1 MLWLIGSGNMALEY
15 CKVLN
20 ALNIRYSVIGRGK
33 KSAKKF
39 ISITKTRVIL
49 GGLSKFLD
57 TNPACVN
64 NAIVSVNVEELKS
77 VTKDLINYG
86 VRNILLEKPGGVNVD
101 EIKDLYAL
109 VKKKKVN
116 VKIAYNRRF
125 YPSVIKAQ
133 EHIKRDG
140 GVKSFNFDFT
150 EWTNKVGKLVTNK
163 KVLKNWFLL
172 NSTHVVD
179 LAFYLGGVPKNMT
192 SYVSKNTLWN
202 KSPSLFCGAGKTKE
216 GAMFSYHANW
226 KSAGRWSIELLTD
239 KGKYTLCPLEK
250 LFFQKKSSLKTQEIK
265 LNPRFKE
272 KFKPGLY
279 KQVKAFVNKTD
290 ESRMLSISGHYNLL
304 NIYKKII
311 K

>member
-1 MLWLIGSGNMALEY
+1 MLWLIGSGSMALEY
-15 CKVLN
+15 SKVLN
-20 ALNIRYSVIGRGK
+20 ALKIKYSVIGRGK
-33 KSAKKF
+33 KSAQKF
-39 ISITKTRVIL
+39 ISVSKIKVIS
-49 GGLSKFLD
+49 GGLSNFLD

-64 NAIVSVNVEELKS
+64 NAIVSVNTEELKS

>member
-1 MLWLIGSGNMALEY
+1 LDQALWHLEY
-15 CKVLN
+15 SKVLN
-20 ALNIRYSVIGRGK
+20 TLKIKYSVIGRGK
-33 KSAKKF
+33 KSAQKF
-39 ISITKTRVIL
+39 ISISKIKVVS
-49 GGLSKFLD
+49 GGLSNFLD

-64 NAIVSVNVEELKS
+64 NAIVSVNAEELKT

-86 VRNILLEKPGGVNVD
+86 VRNILLEKPGGVNID

-265 LNPRFKE
+265 LNSRFEE

-290 ESRMLSISGHYNLL
+290 ESKMLSISGHCNLL
-304 NIYKKII
+304 NLYKKII